1 MSRLSPVEV
10 AQTTRAYN
18 FHSHTQFCDGRASME
33 EMAVAA
39 FGQGMEHYGFS
50 PHSPIICPSGAN
62 MSANDVEAYLD
73 EAKRLSDLYG
83 GRMEVYTGMEIDWLN
98 ADFGPHIDSFQKLPL
113 DYSIGSVHFLR
124 NREGEWVD
132 IDGRPERFLRYLD
145 EKFGGDLRGVVERYF
160 EQELYMIERGGFTI
174 LGHCDKI
181 SRNASARDSQIETY
195 GWYQSLLADV
205 AEACASR
212 GLPVEINTRRA
223 DEEDRYFPR
232 EHLWRWL
239 AEKKVPLIVNS
250 DAHEPAGISSGREKA
265 FAALKRLGIKTP

>member
-10 AQTTRAYN
+10 AACTRAYN
-18 FHSHTQFCDGRASME
+18 FHSHTQFCDGRATME
-33 EMAVAA
+33 DMAAA
-39 FGQGMEHYGFS
+39 ALEQGMEHYGFS

-62 MSANDVEAYLD
+62 MKATDMGLYLYEA
-73 EAKRLSDLYG
+73 ERLKDAYD
-83 GRMEVYTGMEIDWLN
+83 GRMEVYAGMEIDWLD
-98 ADFGPHIDSFQKLPL
+98 ADFGPHLDLFQKLTL
-113 DYSIGSVHFLR
+113 DYSIGSVHFLK

-160 EQELYMIERGGFTI
+160 EQELYMIERGGFTF

-181 SRNASARDSQIETY
+181 SRNASARDPEIESY
-195 GWYQSLLADV
+195 GWYLSLLADV

-223 DEEDRYFPR
+223 DAEDRFFPR
-232 EHLWRWL
+232 EVLWRCL
-239 AEKKVPLIVNS
+239 ADRGVPLIVNS
-250 DAHEPAGISSGREKA
+250 DAHEPKGISSGREKA
-265 FAALKRLGIKTP
+265 FDALKRLDIKTP